1 MYGGFDVFKTYL
13 AVKNH
18 FTTDYDYIKYSGRVT
33 AKLESFTKRP
43 DRYFF
48 HKLSKRY
55 NERDILDF
63 FVANFAVDGNK
74 WIGNVLNN
82 EGAENYTK
90 YRKYKESFEYH
101 FRNDCVAIRND
112 LDNRSILFNDGFDV
126 HSGQHHR
133 ILRLHIQKKIHIQT
147 TVILDSILSFS
158 KVWNKEITEKV
169 VWPKIAHTIAKLRPF
184 VTYNQTQVKLI
195 MKDVFVNDKR

>member
-1 MYGGFDVFKTYL
+1 MMYGGFDVFKTYL

-18 FTTDYDYIKYSGRVT
+18 FTTDYDYNKYGGRVT

-63 FVANFAVDGNK
+63 FVSNFAVDGNK

-82 EGAENYTK
+82 EGAENYTRFK
-90 YRKYKESFEYH
+90 RYKESFEYH

-112 LDNRSILFNDGFDV
+112 FDNKSILFNDGFHV
-126 HSGQHHR
+126 HSGQHPR
-133 ILRLHIQKKIHIQT
+133 VLRLHIQKRIHIQT
-147 TVILDSILSFS
+147 TIILDSILSFS
-158 KVWNKEITEKV
+158 KVWNKEINEKV
-169 VWPKIAHTIAKLRPF
+169 VWPKIAHTLAKLKPF
-184 VTYNQTQVKLI
+184 VIYNNTQAKLI
-195 MKDVFVNDKR
+195 MKEVFND

>member
-18 FTTDYDYIKYSGRVT
+18 FTTDYDYVKYDGRVT

-55 NERDILDF
+55 NERDILDY
-63 FVANFAVDGNK
+63 FVSNFAVDGNK
-74 WIGNVLNN
+74 WVGNLINN
-82 EGAENYTK
+82 EGTENYTR
-90 YRKYKESFEYH
+90 YRRYKESFDYH
-101 FRNDCVAIRND
+101 FRNDCVSIRND
-112 LDNRSILFNDGFDV
+112 LGNRGISFNDGFLV
-126 HSGQHHR
+126 NSGQHPR

-147 TVILDSILSFS
+147 TVILNSILSFS
-158 KVWNKEITEKV
+158 KIWDKEINEKV
-169 VWPKIAHTIAKLRPF
+169 VWPKIAHTLAKLKPF
-184 VTYNQTQVKLI
+184 VLYNETQAKLI
-195 MKDVFVNDKR
+195 LKDVFVNERD

>member
-18 FTTDYDYIKYSGRVT
+18 FTTDYDYVKYEGRVT

-55 NERDILDF
+55 NERDILDY

-74 WIGNVLNN
+74 WVGNLLSN
-82 EGAENYTK
+82 EGTENYTR
-90 YRKYKESFEYH
+90 YRKYKDAFDYH
-101 FRNDCVAIRND
+101 LRNDCVYIRDDFSKRNISFD
-112 LDNRSILFNDGFDV
+112 DGFSD
-126 HSGQHHR
+126 SNGQHPR
-133 ILRLHIQKKIHIQT
+133 LLRLHIQRKIHIQT
-147 TVILDSILSFS
+147 TVVLDSILSFS
-158 KVWNKEITEKV
+158 KVWSKEIEEKV
-169 VWPKIAHTIAKLRPF
+169 VWPKIAHTLAKVKPF
-184 VTYNQTQVKLI
+184 VLYNQTQAKMI
-195 MKDVFVNDKR
+195 MKDIFV

>member
-1 MYGGFDVFKTYL
+1 MMYGGFDVFKTYL

-18 FTTDYDYIKYSGRVT
+18 FTTDYDYNKYGGRVT

-55 NERDILDF
+55 NEREILDF

-82 EGAENYTK
+82 EGAENYTRFK
-90 YRKYKESFEYH
+90 KYKESFEYH

-112 LDNRSILFNDGFDV
+112 FDNKSILFNDGFGV
-126 HSGQHHR
+126 HSGQHPR
-133 ILRLHIQKKIHIQT
+133 VLRLHIQRKIHIQT
-147 TVILDSILSFS
+147 TIILDSILSFS
-158 KVWNKEITEKV
+158 KIWNKEINEKV
-169 VWPKIAHTIAKLRPF
+169 VWPKIAHTLAKLKPF
-184 VTYNQTQVKLI
+184 VLYNQTQAKLI
-195 MKDVFVNDKR
+195 VKEIFVNG

>member
-18 FTTDYDYIKYSGRVT
+18 FTTDYDYVKYEGRVT

-55 NERDILDF
+55 NERDILDY

-74 WIGNVLNN
+74 WVGNLLSN
-82 EGAENYTK
+82 EGTENYTR
-90 YRKYKESFEYH
+90 YRKYKDAFDYH
-101 FRNDCVAIRND
+101 LRNDCVYIRDDFSKRNISFD
-112 LDNRSILFNDGFDV
+112 DGFSD
-126 HSGQHHR
+126 SNCQHPR
-133 ILRLHIQKKIHIQT
+133 LLRLHIQRKIHIQT
-147 TVILDSILSFS
+147 TVVLDSILSFS
-158 KVWNKEITEKV
+158 KVWSKEIEEKV
-169 VWPKIAHTIAKLRPF
+169 VWPKIAHTLAKVKPF
-184 VTYNQTQVKLI
+184 VLYNQTQAKMI
-195 MKDVFVNDKR
+195 MKDIFV

>member
-18 FTTDYDYIKYSGRVT
+18 FTTDYDYNKYGGRVT

-55 NERDILDF
+55 NERDILDY
-63 FVANFAVDGNK
+63 FVSNFAVDGNK
-74 WIGNVLNN
+74 WVGNLINN
-82 EGAENYTK
+82 EGAENYTRF
-90 YRKYKESFEYH
+90 RKYKESFDYH

-112 LDNRSILFNDGFDV
+112 LDNRGILFDDGFNVD
-126 HSGQHHR
+126 SGQHPR
-133 ILRLHIQKKIHIQT
+133 VLRLHIQKRIHIQT
-147 TVILDSILSFS
+147 TIILDSVLSFS
-158 KVWNKEITEKV
+158 KVWDKEIKEKV
-169 VWPKIAHTIAKLRPF
+169 VWPKIAHTLAKLKPF
-184 VTYNQTQVKLI
+184 VIYNDTQAKLI
-195 MKDVFVNDKR
+195 MKDVFVNDR

>member
-18 FTTDYDYIKYSGRVT
+18 FTSDYDYFKYGGRVT
-33 AKLESFTKRP
+33 AKLESFTKRS

-55 NERDILDF
+55 NERDILDY
-63 FVANFAVDGNK
+63 FVSNFAVDSHK
-74 WIGNVLNN
+74 WIGSVINN

-90 YRKYKESFEYH
+90 FRKYKESFEYN

-112 LDNRSILFNDGFDV
+112 LDNKSLSFNAGFLVD
-126 HSGQHHR
+126 SGQHPR
-133 ILRLHIQKKIHIQT
+133 VLRLLLRKKIHLQT
-147 TVILDSILSFS
+147 AIILDSILSFS
-158 KVWNKEITEKV
+158 KVWDKEITEKV
-169 VWPKIAHTIAKLRPF
+169 VWPKIKHTFTKLRPF
-184 VTYNQTQVKLI
+184 LMYNETQVKLI
-195 MKDVFVNDKR
+195 IKEIFVNGN

>member
-18 FTTDYDYIKYSGRVT
+18 FTTDYDYNKYGGRVT

-55 NERDILDF
+55 NERDILDY
-63 FVANFAVDGNK
+63 FVSNFAVDSHK
-74 WIGNVLNN
+74 WIGSVINN

-90 YRKYKESFEYH
+90 FRKYKESFDYH
-101 FRNDCVAIRND
+101 FRNDCVAIRNE
-112 LDNRSILFNDGFDV
+112 LDNKSISFNGGFDV
-126 HSGQHHR
+126 VSGQHPR
-133 ILRLHIQKKIHIQT
+133 ILRLLLRKKIHLQT
-147 TVILDSILSFS
+147 TVILDTILSFS
-158 KVWNKEITEKV
+158 KVWDKKIEEKV
-169 VWPKIAHTIAKLRPF
+169 VWPKIKHTLNKFRPF
-184 VTYNQTQVKLI
+184 VMYNETQVKLI
-195 MKDVFVNDKR
+195 MKEIFVNDN